1 MARAPLL
8 DSRDGPLRSR
18 VSRAPVVA
26 DRARAQERLD
36 SLLATDGVPRGLD
49 EPLVAPVLLA
59 IADHSPYLW
68 QLICNDPARL
78 ARLLVAP
85 PEESL
90 SACLEKL
97 SAWAAQS
104 ISESEVMQLLRHAKQ
119 EMALL
124 IALADLCGA
133 WTTETVMAA
142 LTAAADVF
150 VQTALH
156 FALSAAARAGQLI
169 CEDASDPERGCG
181 VVILALGKHGGGE
194 LNYSSDTDL
203 IVLFDPDCAAAPPHE
218 AASFFIKLTRRLV
231 KILQERTADGY
242 VLRVDLRLRPDPGS
256 TAIAIAAPAAYAYYE
271 IYGQNWERAAM
282 IKARVIAGDRRLG
295 ADFLRRL
302 TPFIWRK
309 YLDYASIADI
319 HAMKRQIHVVRGHGE
334 VAVAGH
340 DVKLGRGGIREIEFF
355 VQTQQLVY
363 GGKKPDLR
371 GRKTLDML
379 AELQRD
385 SLISLDARDDLSA
398 AYLILREIEH
408 RLQMVADEQTQRLP
422 ADAGDLRR
430 FANFCGFA
438 DEPSFAAFLSDRLN
452 LVAEHYGRLFEEAP
466 GLSSD
471 IGNLVFTGVSDDP
484 ETMATLERMGF
495 RRPPLAAETIRGWH
509 FGRRAAMRSERAR
522 ELLTEL
528 VPALLQAFGQSG
540 DPDGALLAFDSALER
555 MKAASELLAIL
566 KSNAPLRDIFAN
578 LLGGA
583 PRLAEMVVRRPHILD
598 AVFDRQRLATGFDL
612 DTLKQ
617 KLAAQVLA
625 QVSSQA
631 ATEDFLDVLRDFMQE
646 ESFLIGLRLL
656 VDVISP
662 EAAGVAYA
670 ALAEAVVG
678 ETLTHVRDVFAEKY
692 GRVAGSRCVVLGLG
706 KLGSREMS
714 AASDLDL
721 ILIYDFDPARPNAD
735 GAQELDVVRYFTL
748 LTQRLISALTVTTRR
763 GNLYEVDLR
772 LRPSGRKG
780 PVATQF
786 SSFASYQSSE
796 AANWEHMALTR
807 ARVIAGD
814 ASLAEEVE
822 ATRAEILTRPPTEFL
837 RRDVADMRQ
846 LILQEKTPRGLF
858 DLKYAAGG
866 LVDIDFIAQYLCLS
880 FAHEDKRLLVNH
892 PARLLAAAAEAGIL
906 APEPANILLDARRLY
921 GNVTQLLQAFVGPE
935 SPEGPLNAVVGRRLA
950 ATAGVPDMA
959 RLESQISDTRKRVKE
974 VFEAVIGVVT

>member
-1 MARAPLL
+1 
-8 DSRDGPLRSR
+8 
-18 VSRAPVVA
+18 
-26 DRARAQERLD
+26 
-36 SLLATDGVPRGLD
+36 
-49 EPLVAPVLLA
+49 
-59 IADHSPYLW
+59 
-68 QLICNDPARL
+68 
-78 ARLLVAP
+78 
-85 PEESL
+85 
-90 SACLEKL
+90 
-97 SAWAAQS
+97 
-104 ISESEVMQLLRHAKQ
+104 
-119 EMALL
+119 
-124 IALADLCGA
+124 
-133 WTTETVMAA
+133 
-142 LTAAADVF
+142 
-150 VQTALH
+150 
-156 FALSAAARAGQLI
+156 
-169 CEDASDPERGCG
+169 
-181 VVILALGKHGGGE
+181 
-194 LNYSSDTDL
+194 
-203 IVLFDPDCAAAPPHE
+203 
-218 AASFFIKLTRRLV
+218 
-231 KILQERTADGY
+231 
-242 VLRVDLRLRPDPGS
+242 
-256 TAIAIAAPAAYAYYE
+256 
-271 IYGQNWERAAM
+271 M
-282 IKARVIAGDRRLG
+282 IKARVLAGDRQLG
-295 ADFLRRL
+295 ADFLQRL
-302 TPFIWRK
+302 RPFIWRK
-309 YLDYASIADI
+309 YLDYASITDI

-371 GRKTLDML
+371 GRRTLDML

-385 SLISLDARDDLSA
+385 KLISLDARDDLSA

-422 ADAGDLRR
+422 ADENDLSR

-484 ETMATLERMGF
+484 ETLATLERMGF
-495 RRPPLAAETIRGWH
+495 RRAPLAAETIRGWH

-540 DPDGALLAFDSALER
+540 DPDGALFAFDSALGR

-612 DTLKQ
+612 AALKE
-617 KLAAQVLA
+617 KLAAQVSA
-625 QVSSQA
+625 QA
-631 ATEDFLDVLRDFMQE
+631 ATTEDFLDVLRDFMQE

-662 EAAGVAYA
+662 EAAGLAYA
-670 ALAEAVVG
+670 ALAEAVV
-678 ETLTHVRDVFAEKY
+678 EAALAHVREVFAAKY
-692 GRVAGSRCVVLGLG
+692 GLVPGSRCVVLGLG

-721 ILIYDFDPARPNAD
+721 ILLYDFDPAQPNAD
-735 GAQELDVVRYFTL
+735 GAQELDVVRYFAL

-814 ASLAEEVE
+814 ASLAAEVE
-822 ATRAEILTRPPTEFL
+822 ATRAEILSRPPPEFL
-837 RRDVADMRQ
+837 RRDVVAMRQ
-846 LILQEKTPRGLF
+846 LILQEKTARGLF
-858 DLKYAAGG
+858 DFKYSTGG
-866 LVDIDFIAQYLCLS
+866 LIDIDFIAQYLCLS
-880 FAHEDKRLLVNH
+880 HAHEDKNLLANN
-892 PARLLAAAAEAGIL
+892 PARLLVAAEEAGFL
-906 APEPANILLDARRLY
+906 APEPASILLDARRLY
-921 GNVTQLLQAFVGPE
+921 GDVTQLLQAFVGPE
-935 SPEGPLNAVVGRRLA
+935 SLEAPLNAVVGRRLA
-950 ATAGVPDMA
+950 AIAGVPDMA
-959 RLESQISDTRKRVKE
+959 RLETQLSETRMRVKDI
-974 VFEAVIGVVT
+974 FEAVIGAVT

>member
-1 MARAPLL
+1 MALASFLDKQGAPL
-8 DSRDGPLRSR
+8 RLRISK
-18 VSRAPVVA
+18 APVVA
-26 DRARAQERLD
+26 DQARAQERLQSVLEAD
-36 SLLATDGVPRGLD
+36 GAPDALADPA
-49 EPLVAPVLLA
+49 VAPLLLGV
-59 IADHSPYLW
+59 ADHSPYLW
-68 QLICNDPARL
+68 QLIASDPQRL
-78 ARLLVAP
+78 ARLLTAS
-85 PEESL
+85 PEASL
-90 SACLEKL
+90 STCLETL
-97 SAWAAQS
+97 SAMAAQS
-104 ISESEVMQLLRHAKQ
+104 VSEAEVMQLLRRAKQ
-119 EMALL
+119 ETALL
-124 IALADLCGA
+124 IALADICGA
-133 WTTETVMAA
+133 WTTETVMTA
-142 LTAAADVF
+142 LTEAADVF
-150 VQTALH
+150 VQTALR

-169 CEDASDPERGCG
+169 CEKADNPEYACG
-181 VVILALGKHGGGE
+181 VVILALGKHGSGE

-203 IVLFDPDCAAAPPHE
+203 IVLFDHDCPAAPPHE

-231 KILQERTADGY
+231 KLLQERTVDGY

-256 TAIAIAAPAAYAYYE
+256 TAIAIAAPAAFAYYE

-282 IKARVIAGDRRLG
+282 IKARVVAGDRQLG
-295 ADFLRRL
+295 AEFLNRL
-302 TPFIWRK
+302 RPFIWRK

-319 HAMKRQIHVVRGHGE
+319 HAMKRQIHVVKGHGE

-363 GGKKPDLR
+363 GGRQPDLR
-371 GRKTLDML
+371 GRRTLDML

-385 SLISLDARDDLSA
+385 NLISLDARDDLTA
-398 AYLILREIEH
+398 AYLVLREIEH
-408 RLQMVADEQTQRLP
+408 RLQMIADEQTQRLP
-422 ADAGDLRR
+422 ADEGDLRR

-438 DEPSFAAFLSDRLN
+438 DEPSFAVFLSDRLN
-452 LVAEHYGRLFEEAP
+452 LVADHYGQLFEEAP

-484 ETMATLERMGF
+484 ETLATLERMGF
-495 RRPPLAAETIRGWH
+495 RRPSLAAETIRGWH

-522 ELLTEL
+522 EVLTEL

-540 DPDGALLAFDSALER
+540 DPDGALFAFDSALER

-566 KSNAPLRDIFAN
+566 KANAPLRDIFAN

-612 DTLKQ
+612 AALKE
-617 KLAAQVLA
+617 KLAAQISA
-625 QVSSQA
+625 QA
-631 ATEDFLDVLRDFMQE
+631 ATTEDFLDVLRDFMQE

-670 ALAEAVVG
+670 AVAEAVVN
-678 ETLTHVRDVFAEKY
+678 ETLAHVRAVFAEKY
-692 GRVAGSRCVVLGLG
+692 GRVPGSRCVVLGLG

-714 AASDLDL
+714 AASDLDI

-735 GAQELDVVRYFTL
+735 GVQELDVVRYFTQ

-814 ASLAEEVE
+814 TSLGAEVE
-822 ATRAEILTRPPTEFL
+822 AMRAEILTRPPPEFL
-837 RRDVADMRQ
+837 RRDVAEMHQ
-846 LILQEKTPRGLF
+846 LILQEKTARGLF
-858 DLKYAAGG
+858 DFKYSAGG
-866 LVDIDFIAQYLCLS
+866 LIDIDFIAQYLCLS
-880 FAHEDKRLLVNH
+880 YAHQDKRLLVND

-906 APEPANILLDARRLY
+906 APEPANSLLEARRLY
-921 GNVTQLLQAFVGPE
+921 SDVTQLLQAFVGPE

-950 ATAGVPDMA
+950 AIAGLPDIG
-959 RLESQISDTRKRVKE
+959 RLESQIGDTRTKVKE
-974 VFEAVIGVVT
+974 IFEAVIGAVT